1 MSTAKHPESDKTIVP
16 DKYKGY
22 PIVGVRGEFR
32 GLDGGFN
39 KGTSVQGVP
48 TELDVFFAGKARQ
61 KGERYDYVVKAK
73 NGDWRSYGPDDTEP
87 EGVIYVRIYV
97 SLFAMFADEELVGKA
112 VHSVMEA
119 AAKAEALRKEGQQ
132 AFTIS
137 EDDPTLTVVELNDL
151 RKALTASGVPDSED
165 DRHAY
170 ITRVLGEMPSA
181 LHQSHQETILA
192 DLQEQLDAERE
203 DDNEPGEHS
212 EEHAMK
218 GKVNEIF
225 QPPNLASVPSE
236 AS

>member
-1 MSTAKHPESDKTIVP
+1 MSTAKHPESDEAIVP
-16 DKYKGY
+16 EQYKGY

-61 KGERYDYVVKAK
+61 KGERYDYVVQGK
-73 NGDWRSYGPDDTEP
+73 NGDWRSYDPDDDEP

-119 AAKAEALRKEGQQ
+119 AADVEALRKEGQQ

-137 EDDPTLTVVELNDL
+137 EDDDEAIQDH
-151 RKALTASGVPDSED
+151 D
-165 DRHAY
+165 
-170 ITRVLGEMPSA
+170 
-181 LHQSHQETILA
+181 
-192 DLQEQLDAERE
+192 
-203 DDNEPGEHS
+203 EPGEHS
-212 EEHAMK
+212 EEHGMK

-225 QPPNLASVPSE
+225 QPPNLTSVPDIRSGVPDDERASE
-236 AS
+236 

>member
-1 MSTAKHPESDKTIVP
+1 MSTAKHPESDETIVP
-16 DKYKGY
+16 EQYKGY

-73 NGDWRSYGPDDTEP
+73 NGDWRSYGPDDDEP

-119 AAKAEALRKEGQQ
+119 AAEAEALRKEGQQ

-137 EDDPTLTVVELNDL
+137 ED
-151 RKALTASGVPDSED
+151 A
-165 DRHAY
+165 
-170 ITRVLGEMPSA
+170 
-181 LHQSHQETILA
+181 
-192 DLQEQLDAERE
+192 
-203 DDNEPGEHS
+203 EPGEHS

-218 GKVNEIF
+218 GKVNEVF
-225 QPPNLASVPSE
+225 QPPNLASVPDIRFGVPDDEGASE
-236 AS
+236 

>member
-1 MSTAKHPESDKTIVP
+1 MSTAKDIESYDDEAIEAP
-16 DKYKGY
+16 LGRYKGY
-22 PIVGVRGEFR
+22 PIVGVKLEWRGISG
-32 GLDGGFN
+32 GLT
-39 KGTSVQGVP
+39 KAVGVAP
-48 TELDVFFAGKARQ
+48 VI
-61 KGERYDYVVKAK
+61 
-73 NGDWRSYGPDDTEP
+73 TEP
-87 EGVIYVRIYV
+87 AEPVFIMAKGLKESEDHDFIRDDNGKITGVVLIQVYKHLGV
-97 SLFAMFADEELVGKA
+97 AFADEEKAGEA
-112 VHSVMEA
+112 VHEMMEKVA
-119 AAKAEALRKEGQQ
+119 LAEALRKEGQQ

-165 DRHAY
+165 DRQAY

-181 LHQSHQETILA
+181 LHQSHQETILT

-236 AS
+236 DA